1 MTCDCMTT
9 MDEQLKAQPAA
20 SNTMLVFNLMGR
32 ARAVV
37 ATCKRRE
44 KDRQKPVYVM
54 ASFCPFCG
62 VRYPAS
68 TKSDLA
74 A

>member
-1 MTCDCMTT
+1 MCDCMKT
-9 MDEQLKAQPAA
+9 MDDQLKAHQA
-20 SNTMLVFNLMGR
+20 SANTMLVFNLMGQT
-32 ARAVV
+32 RAVV

-62 VRYPAS
+62 ERYPAS
-68 TKSDLA
+68 TKSELA

>member
-1 MTCDCMTT
+1 MCDCMTT
-9 MDEQLKAQPAA
+9 MDEQLKGQPSAA
-20 SNTMLVFNLMGR
+20 NTMLVFNLMGP

-54 ASFCPFCG
+54 ASYCPFCG
-62 VRYPAS
+62 ERYAAS
-68 TKSDLA
+68 TKSELA